1 MGRGQ
6 RRAER
11 PIRAVPGALP
21 YISSDGRV
29 VKALDLKS
37 NGVSPRR
44 FEPCSLR
51 AGWASLF
58 VLSWP
63 SSIPC
68 RVRVLLLAS
77 LFRPKASAATA
88 AIIGDGTERGRWE
101 GSQRILCLGT
111 VIPEHT
117 AGSHPHGSGI
127 SPVRDPQQPLGA
139 VCAGARSLH
148 RKETLPH
155 VQVEVPV
162 QQFLAIA
169 SCPIAGQHRAEPGST
184 FLTPPLGIY
193 TH

>member
-1 MGRGQ
+1 MAEWLRRWTWNPMG
-6 RRAER
+6 
-11 PIRAVPGALP
+11 
-21 YISSDGRV
+21 
-29 VKALDLKS
+29 
-37 NGVSPRR
+37 SPRAGSNPAR
-44 FEPCSLR
+44 CGPGGLHFLFFPGPLLFLVVCEFCCSRL
-51 AGWASLF
+51 
-58 VLSWP
+58 
-63 SSIPC
+63 
-68 RVRVLLLAS
+68 